1 VIRLTHFREK
11 CIGCNYCAEVA
22 PFRWSMD
29 DTDGKSN
36 LRDGR
41 EKKGIYTATA
51 GDDEY
56 DQNREAAEICPVNII
71 RVEKF

>member
-1 VIRLTHFREK
+1 
-11 CIGCNYCAEVA
+11 
-22 PFRWSMD
+22 MD